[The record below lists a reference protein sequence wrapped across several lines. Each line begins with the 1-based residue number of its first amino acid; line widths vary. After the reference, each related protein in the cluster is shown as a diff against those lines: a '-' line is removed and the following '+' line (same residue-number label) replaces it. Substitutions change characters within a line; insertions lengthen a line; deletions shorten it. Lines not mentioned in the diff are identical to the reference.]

1 MRYVFFTFRPHPQ
14 DLTKFDDYLLFFIN
28 FCKEHKSFAYVVEKE
43 DTPARHVHALL
54 GDPSY
59 KDMTKFKQRYNGK
72 KRGLKQYEK
81 MILSGKQTNIHGW
94 DTRLIPDDH
103 SELMKTLGYI
113 QKEVSIKA
121 DTTFSDNE
129 ITEAIQAYHA
139 HARLDAI
146 KPDTQVDDW
155 TIITSKNV
163 MSHLQIFMKK
173 YADKYDLTDYLSP
186 FFLRALSKEHYSIAN
201 ISAKSLSVARR
212 QLSIAYEDVNHSF
225 TQIDPAYMIETDS
238 QDEVWEDGQMI
249 LIEKDNKDRLND
261 LMGEHTYSNGNKCH
275 RHWTA
280 LAQEK
285 QREKKIKDEEISY

>member
-28 FCKEHKSFAYVVEKE
+28 FCKEHESYAYTVEKE

-59 KDMTKFKQRYNGK
+59 KDMTKFRQKYNGK

-81 MILSGKQTNIHGW
+81 MILAGKQTNIHGW

-113 QKEVSIKA
+113 NKETSIRS
-121 DTTFSDNE
+121 DTNFNDNQ
-129 ITEAIQAYHA
+129 ITEAIKAYHA

-146 KPDTQVDDW
+146 KPETQIDDW
-155 TIITSKNV
+155 TIINSKNV

-173 YADKYDLTDYLSP
+173 YKDKYDLHDYLSP
-186 FFLRALSKEHYSIAN
+186 LMLRALSKEHYSLTN
-201 ISAKSLSVARR
+201 ISAKSLQVARR
-212 QLSIAYEDVNHSF
+212 QLNIAYYDTIEHFQKVDEDYYIEQDGPQQIEPHGQIEFIQQNNMDHLNQILAEETYTTSSGETKQTHSLKY
-225 TQIDPAYMIETDS
+225 Q
-238 QDEVWEDGQMI
+238 
-249 LIEKDNKDRLND
+249 
-261 LMGEHTYSNGNKCH
+261 
-275 RHWTA
+275 
-280 LAQEK
+280 
-285 QREKKIKDEEISY
+285 